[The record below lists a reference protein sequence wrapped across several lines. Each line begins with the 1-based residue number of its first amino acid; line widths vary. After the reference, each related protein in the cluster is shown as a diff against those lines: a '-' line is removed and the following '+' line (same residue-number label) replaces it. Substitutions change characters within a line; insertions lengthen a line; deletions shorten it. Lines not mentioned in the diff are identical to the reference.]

1 MKKNSLFLILFSLIF
16 INGFAQKNLWK
27 ATSENEIRLLQKMER
42 GSMPTNFKLFSLN
55 FNDLKEQLLNV
66 PSENLQSNVVVTFPD
81 AYGKLNNYVIYQ
93 APVIDITLANKFP
106 DLKSYI
112 GKGIDDP
119 TASIRFSVTLFGL
132 HTMSLS
138 GNSGIFYIDTY
149 TKDLNN
155 YLVYNRSDISNAN
168 YFNCLV
174 SQDEIAN
181 KAEETAT
188 QLVNDGIFRQYRLAM
203 ACTIEYAA
211 FHINAAGQNGGTLA
225 QKKAAVLSAMVVTM
239 TRVNG
244 LYERD
249 MAIRMNLIANND
261 AIIFVDSDALSN
273 DDAGLLID
281 ESQAT
286 IDSIIGF
293 ANYDIGHTV
302 STGGGGLAQ
311 LNSPCTGSK
320 AKGITGQPSPVGDP
334 FDIDFVAHEMGHQ
347 FGGQHTFN
355 NSCGG
360 NVSTTTS
367 VEPGSGTTIMAY
379 AGICAPNVQSNSDVH
394 FHAISIAQM
403 TTFVLGVGGNC
414 DQPSANGNNAPVVNA
429 GLDYTIPKGTPFIL
443 KPLSVTDVNNDA
455 LTYCWEQTNTQISTQ
470 PPVQTATTGPN
481 FRSNPPTSAQER
493 YMPALASVLAN
504 NLAPTWEVISNVART
519 FNFALTVR
527 DNRTPN
533 GGQTNRDN
541 MVVTVSGT
549 TGPFD
554 VTSQNTTGV
563 TWQQGET
570 KDITWAVNGANTLVG
585 SANVDIL
592 LSTDGGLTFPTVL
605 ASNVPNDGLQSIT
618 VPNVTSQTCRVM
630 VKPTGN
636 IYYDIN
642 TTNFLI
648 GYTFVTNCNT
658 YSFTTPFAIPDQI
671 NPTPLNSFTTRTI
684 AIPSSPGTISDVN
697 VTLNVTHSNLQNL
710 TMIFLKPGSS
720 AQTIFSQQCTGNANM
735 NVTFDAQGSTF
746 TCASPTQGTYIPPTT
761 ANLNLLNGGTQQGN
775 WNFGFKDTVN
785 GDTGTVNSITVE
797 ICNLVAQL
805 TLANDNFTFEN
816 LSVYPNPNDGTFNV
830 QFNSTTNEKIAIG
843 VYDIRGREI
852 FNKSYQNNGLFNE
865 TLQLKD
871 IQSGIYLVT
880 ILDGDRKIT
889 KKIIVE

>member
-16 INGFAQKNLWK
+16 ISGFAQKNLWK

-42 GSMPTNFKLFSLN
+42 GAMPTNFKLFSLN

-311 LNSPCTGSK
+311 LNSPCTVSK

-414 DQPSANGNNAPVVNA
+414 DQPTANGNNAPVVNA
-429 GLDYTIPKGTPFIL
+429 GLDYTIPKGTPFVL
-443 KPLSVTDVNNDA
+443 KPSSVTDANNDA

-481 FRSNPPTSAQER
+481 FRSLPPTSAQER
-493 YMPALASVLAN
+493 YMPVLSSVLAN
-504 NLAPTWEVISNVART
+504 NLAPTWEVISTVART

-563 TWQQGET
+563 AWNTGESKT
-570 KDITWAVNGANTLVG
+570 ITWAVNNANTLPG

-592 LSTDGGLTFPTVL
+592 LSTDGGLTFPTIL
-605 ASNVPNDGLQSIT
+605 ASNVLNDGSETIT
-618 VPNVTSQTCRVM
+618 VPSVPASQTCRVM

-642 TTNFLI
+642 TTNFFI
-648 GYTFVTNCNT
+648 GYTITNTCNT
-658 YSFTTPFAIPDQI
+658 YSFNTPFAIPDGS
-671 NPTPLNSFTTRTI
+671 NTFTIRSI
-684 AIPSSPGTISDVN
+684 VVPAVPGTITDVN
-697 VTLNVTHSNLQNL
+697 ITLNVTHGNLQNITAAFVRPSGTL
-710 TMIFLKPGSS
+710 LNLFL
-720 AQTIFSQQCTGNANM
+720 QQCTGNANM
-735 NVTFDAQGSTF
+735 NVTFDAQGSAF
-746 TCASPTQGTYIPPTT
+746 TCASPTQGTYFPPT
-761 ANLNLLNGGTQQGN
+761 NIDLNSLNGGTQQGN
-775 WNFGFKDTVN
+775 WQFGFKDTVV
-785 GDTGTVNSITVE
+785 GTAGSVNSINLE
-797 ICNLVAQL
+797 ICNQVVTL
-805 TLANDNFTFEN
+805 LANDNFTFEN

-880 ILDGDRKIT
+880 ILDDDRKIT